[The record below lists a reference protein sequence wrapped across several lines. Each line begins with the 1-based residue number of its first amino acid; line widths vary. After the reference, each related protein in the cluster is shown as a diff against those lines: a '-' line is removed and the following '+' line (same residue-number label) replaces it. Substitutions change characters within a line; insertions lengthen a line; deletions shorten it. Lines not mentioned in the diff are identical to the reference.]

1 MPQAP
6 PPEIAEPA
14 AAQLQTASEGA
25 RAANLVAQMAFG
37 LLVMTICLPSMQE
50 WPAIFNT
57 SQANVQL
64 TFSVY
69 LLTYG
74 ALQLL
79 YGPLSDRYG
88 RRRLLLLGLA
98 LAFLGMVAAALATRI
113 ETLIAAR
120 ALQGCGC
127 AACLVIGRA
136 SVQDLFTGPQ
146 RTRMMAYVGMAM
158 GLCPPTGTVIGGQL
172 HVRLGWQS
180 NFIVMA
186 VLCLVLMVTAW
197 RCMPAHA
204 GRAADRST
212 LGAGGNP
219 VHWLRAMGSAYA
231 QLARERD
238 FLLNVT
244 ILALGSSAFYAFL
257 GGAPAVLGAYGVGPG
272 EVGFFIMM
280 TPLSYI
286 MGNYLSTHLVLR
298 LGESWMRLTGHYLT
312 LTGIV
317 LLLVLAL
324 VGWRSPFAFS
334 GPLMLLGIG
343 HGLLTP
349 PTLAATVGLVPA
361 LAGAAAAVAGVSQQ
375 VLGAVGGYAVGWIS
389 LRTPVQL
396 ACLMLSFTSLALLA
410 QWTLMRRPRPAA
422 APPKQRA
429 NS

>member
-1 MPQAP
+1 
-6 PPEIAEPA
+6 
-14 AAQLQTASEGA
+14 
-25 RAANLVAQMAFG
+25 MAFG
-37 LLVMTICLPSMQE
+37 LLVMTMCLPSMQE

-79 YGPLSDRYG
+79 YGPLSDRFG
-88 RRRLLLLGLA
+88 RRRLLMLGLA

-136 SVQDLFTGPQ
+136 SVQDLFVGPQ

-172 HVRLGWQS
+172 HVHLGWQS

-197 RCMPAHA
+197 RCMPAPAGSGSNPAPHA
-204 GRAADRST
+204 SPAV
-212 LGAGGNP
+212 P
-219 VHWLRAMGSAYA
+219 VHWLRSMGRSYA
-231 QLARERD
+231 QLGRERD

-244 ILALGSSAFYAFL
+244 ILAMGSAAFYAFL
-257 GGAPAVLGAYGVGPG
+257 GGAPAILGAYGVGPG
-272 EVGFFIMM
+272 QVGFFIMM

-286 MGNYLSTHLVLR
+286 AGNYLSTHLVLR
-298 LGESWMRLTGHYLT
+298 YGEAWMRMTGHYLT
-312 LTGIV
+312 LAGML
-317 LLLVLAL
+317 LLLVLAV

-349 PTLAATVGLVPA
+349 PTLAATVGSVPA

-375 VLGAVGGYAVGWIS
+375 VVGAVGGYVVGWIS
-389 LRTPVQL
+389 LKTPLQL
-396 ACLMLSFTSLALLA
+396 ACLMLAFTSLALLA
-410 QWTLMRRPRPAA
+410 QWTLMRHWRSAA
-422 APPKQRA
+422 APPKWPT
-429 NS
+429 SP